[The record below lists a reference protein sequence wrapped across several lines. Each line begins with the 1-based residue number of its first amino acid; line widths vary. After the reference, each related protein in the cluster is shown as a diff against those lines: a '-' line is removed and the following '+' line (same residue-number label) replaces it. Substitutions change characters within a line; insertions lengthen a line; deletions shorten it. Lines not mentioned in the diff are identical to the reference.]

1 MKDEWKI
8 SELRICKW
16 YVKDEWKKIEIGVKK
31 IEMSAEWVIER
42 WVKDDCRMSDW
53 RMRKDEW

>member
-1 MKDEWKI
+1 MIRKGW
-8 SELRICKW
+8 
-16 YVKDEWKKIEIGVKK
+16 VKEDWNWSKKN
-31 IEMSAEWVIER
+31 EMSAEWVIER